1 MPSSCHTESTQRLVG
16 FAIGTGR
23 YVERGKDYF
32 ISLFTFLTVTSF
44 VFTFPRQVHYPQ
56 VNSIHSAF
64 FFLQYFSC
72 SVPNASLHSVQETM
86 SGMNELYHCLFA
98 LRSSEKGLKNSGLNS
113 YSDPDICHA
122 SAVLYQLSYQANL
135 ELVVM

>member
-1 MPSSCHTESTQRLVG
+1 METICLMPFSCHTESTQRLVG

-56 VNSIHSAF
+56 VNSIYSAF
-64 FFLQYFSC
+64 FFL
-72 SVPNASLHSVQETM
+72 
-86 SGMNELYHCLFA
+86 
-98 LRSSEKGLKNSGLNS
+98 
-113 YSDPDICHA
+113 
-122 SAVLYQLSYQANL
+122 
-135 ELVVM
+135 